1 VKSFIVYNKL
11 GEILRTGKCADNDLQ
26 LQAGFDESVMEGVAD
41 DSLHIIVDG
50 NISDKPPPSEEE
62 KNADNRS
69 KLRAKRDSILK
80 WCDWTQVP
88 DSPLSESDKIAWRA
102 YRQELRDLP
111 QNYPE
116 NVPFEDV
123 VFPNPPN

>member
-1 VKSFIVYNKL
+1 MKKYIVYDD
-11 GEILRTGKCADNDLQ
+11 EGK
-26 LQAGFDESVMEGVAD
+26 
-41 DSLHIIVDG
+41 
-50 NISDKPPPSEEE
+50 
-62 KNADNRS
+62 
-69 KLRAKRDSILK
+69 ILK
-80 WCDWTQVP
+80 QIQCFQHEIEANVPEGYTYKEYSGDAINKQISNGKVVKADAPNNQGQHSFRLIRDRLLKASDWTQVP